1 MTAMDIVIRDIRNN
15 EQGQLQ
21 FSMFVRS
28 GARTV
33 IPAGAVEN
41 AVEVCLHN
49 MD

>member
-21 FSMFVRS
+21 FSMFARVGV
-28 GARTV
+28 GAV

-41 AVEVCLHN
+41 AVEVCLHD